1 MRSEQ
6 MDLELSGKTALVT
19 GASSGIGAATAQLL
33 AEEGAD
39 VIVSYHRNEI
49 GAIHTADA
57 VRSVGQRAWLC
68 QMNITESEH
77 VVRAIAA
84 LPDEARHL
92 DVLVLCAGEATSTP
106 FDELTPG
113 EWKHIVDVNLNGT
126 FNVLHAAKQLLNND
140 AAVVIVS
147 SVAAHTGV
155 PHHAHYAAAK
165 AGLINLTK
173 SAARALAPKIRVNCV
188 APGMTL
194 TDMGRQTA
202 ASLPPDYAKQKL
214 LVARFAEPREIA
226 QSIVFL
232 ASTASR
238 FVTGATLDINGGRD
252 LR

>member
-1 MRSEQ
+1 
-6 MDLELSGKTALVT
+6 MDLQLSGKTALVT

-39 VIVSYHRNEI
+39 VIVSYHRNET
-49 GAIHTADA
+49 GAIRTVDV
-57 VRSVGQRAWLC
+57 VRDTGRRAWLC
-68 QMNITESEH
+68 QMDMTESDH
-77 VVRAIAA
+77 VVRALA
-84 LPDEARHL
+84 LLPEAARHL
-92 DVLVLCAGEATSTP
+92 DVLILCAGVATSTP
-106 FDELTPG
+106 FDELTPA

-126 FNVLHAAKQLLNND
+126 FNVLHAAKQMLSND

-165 AGLINLTK
+165 AGLVNLTK

-202 ASLPPDYAKQKL
+202 ASLPPDYAEKKL
-214 LVARFAEPREIA
+214 LVGRFAEPREIA

-232 ASTASR
+232 ASSASR
-238 FVTGATLDINGGRD
+238 FVTGATLDVNGGRD

>member
-1 MRSEQ
+1 

-39 VIVSYHRNEI
+39 VIVSYHHNET
-49 GAIHTADA
+49 GATRTAIA
-57 VRSVGQRAWLC
+57 VRNVGRQAWLC
-68 QMNITESEH
+68 QMDMTESDN
-77 VVRAIAA
+77 VVGAISA
-84 LPDEARHL
+84 LPEEARHL
-92 DVLVLCAGEATSTP
+92 DVLILCAGEATSTP
-106 FDELTPG
+106 FHELTPE

-126 FNVLHAAKQLLNND
+126 FNVLHAAKQLLADD

-165 AGLINLTK
+165 AGLVNLTK

-202 ASLPPDYAKQKL
+202 ASLPPDYAEKKL
-214 LVARFAEPREIA
+214 LVGRFAEPREIA

-232 ASTASR
+232 ASTAAR

>member
-1 MRSEQ
+1 

-39 VIVSYHRNEI
+39 VIVSYHRNETGATRAADLVRNI
-49 GAIHTADA
+49 G
-57 VRSVGQRAWLC
+57 RRAWMC
-68 QMNITESEH
+68 QMDMTESDH
-77 VVRAIAA
+77 VVRAIAS
-84 LPDEARHL
+84 LPEEARHL
-92 DVLVLCAGEATSTP
+92 DVLIQCAGEATSTP
-106 FDELTPG
+106 FDELTPDN
-113 EWKHIVDVNLNGT
+113 WKHIVDVNLNGT
-126 FNVLHAAKQLLNND
+126 FNVLHAAKQLLNNE

-165 AGLINLTK
+165 AGLVNLTK

-202 ASLPPDYAKQKL
+202 ASLPADYAEKKL
-214 LVARFAEPREIA
+214 LVGRFAEPREIA

-232 ASTASR
+232 ASNAAR
-238 FVTGATLDINGGRD
+238 FVTGATLDVNGGRD